1 MNKKN
6 AETPRY
12 DLMLS
17 GDFVIESYN
26 EAKTFANFFPGV
38 AGPHGVPMWV
48 FYVNRGQCICSI
60 GTEDKDHAIMEF
72 LPANRAYQ
80 LTSQQGFRTWLKISE
95 GRKSRV
101 YEPFQNQWMC
111 RDVRRTQRMIIRP
124 AELVLEED
132 TESLGLAFRVEYFN
146 IPEDSYAGFVRIL
159 HVTNTG
165 SRPVRIE
172 MLDGLPLVI
181 PFGVDNFN
189 LLHMRRL
196 VESFVE
202 CVNYEAG
209 VPFFKGRVKQ
219 EDRPDIVPIREGH
232 FYLGFVRNGGCE
244 RLVRPIVDPTQ
255 VFGSVTD
262 YTDPRLFLEKTPFR
276 ISGGAVLENRF
287 PCALGLLAFMLKP
300 GQTHTYYTILGRAS
314 STGALNAMT
323 RRIMSV
329 RYVEQKRR
337 ENAAIV
343 EQITQHNFVH
353 SAWRSFDLYCRQNF
367 LDNALRG
374 GLPVS
379 FRDDRRTTVLHLYSR
394 KHGDLERDYNDYRLT
409 PTPYSQGNGNYRDVN
424 QNRRCD
430 LFLNPDVQEDN
441 ILHFFNLIQL
451 DGFNPLVIKP
461 ARFSVRR
468 KQAAHRILR
477 RALDAQGFKETAAFL
492 ANRRFSPGDLLAFI
506 VQGGFRQR
514 MAPDVFMGKLLAQ
527 CEKHQESDAGHGFW
541 TDHWTY
547 NLDLIENY
555 LAVYP
560 ERLRAL
566 LIQRKDFTFY
576 DSPYVVIPR
585 SEKYVIWDGKP
596 MQLDAVRHSAEKEA
610 LFKTRREPVH
620 VVRADYGRGDIYR
633 TTLLAKMLSVA
644 VNKASSL
651 DPFGVGIEM
660 EADKPNWYDALNGL
674 PGLFGSSVCETL
686 ELKRLLL
693 FLRGAL
699 EQVGLTDSQSVPLY
713 EEMADFLH
721 QMIGLLREARRGGA
735 AADVFT
741 FWDRASSAR
750 ESYRARTLLGVSGR
764 EENVGISEIHE
775 FIELVLWKIEQGL
788 RKARDAKSGLLYTYF
803 MHVPVSNRVIR
814 HNGSVKT
821 SPRGLPCFTALRFK
835 QKPLPLFLE
844 GLVHYLRVERNPETA
859 RRIYRNVRNSG
870 LFDRKLA
877 MYKVNETLRSQPYE
891 IGRARTFSPGWLENE
906 SVWMHM
912 EFKYLLELLRCGLVN
927 EFNHDI
933 KTMLPPFMNPARYG
947 RSILENS
954 SFIAS
959 SANPDPSIH
968 GMGFVARLS
977 GSTAEF
983 IHILYLLFAGE
994 RPFSLDDRG
1003 RLILR
1008 FEPKLPADMFSREPE
1023 EVSLWR
1029 DGRMAKVTLPANTV
1043 SFMFLGGVL
1052 VTYHNPKRC
1061 NTYGPN
1067 AVRPLNWRLTY
1078 HNGRSLAV
1086 EGPELKERLAQD
1098 VRARR
1103 VRSLDVTL
1111 AS

>member
-1 MNKKN
+1 MKSL
-6 AETPRY
+6 THGSPRY
-12 DLMLS
+12 ELLPT
-17 GDFVIESYN
+17 GEFVIDSYN
-26 EAKTFANFFPGV
+26 DAKPFSSFFPGV
-38 AGPHGVPMWV
+38 AGPHGIPMWV
-48 FYVNRGQCICSI
+48 FYVNRAQCICSI

-80 LTSQQGFRTWLKISE
+80 LVSLQGFRTWIKILK
-95 GRKSRV
+95 GRRARL
-101 YEPFQNQWMC
+101 YEPFQNQWMF
-111 RDVRRTQRMIIRP
+111 RDVRRAQRMIIRP
-124 AELVLEED
+124 AELTLEED
-132 TESLGLAFRVEYFN
+132 TESLGLKFRVEFFN
-146 IPEDSYAGFVRIL
+146 IPEDNYAGLVRIL
-159 HVTNTG
+159 HISNTG
-165 SRPVRIE
+165 ETPVRME
-172 MLDGLPLVI
+172 MLDGLPIII
-181 PFGVDNFN
+181 PFGVDNYN

-202 CVNYEAG
+202 CVNYETG

-232 FYLGFVRNGGCE
+232 FYLGFVRERGHE
-244 RLVRPIVDPTQ
+244 RLVRPMVDPAQ
-255 VFGSVTD
+255 VFGSLTD
-262 YTDPRLFLEKTPFR
+262 YTDPRNFLVRTPFR
-276 ISGGAVLENRF
+276 IPDHPVLENRL
-287 PCALGLLAFMLKP
+287 PCALGLLSFELKP
-300 GQTHTYYTILGRAS
+300 GETKTYYSIIGRAS
-314 STGALNAMT
+314 STAALNTMV

-329 RYVEQKRR
+329 SYVEKKRR
-337 ENAAIV
+337 QNTEII
-343 EQITQHNFVH
+343 EQITQHNFVRT
-353 SAWRSFDLYCRQNF
+353 AWRSFDLYCRQNF
-367 LDNALRG
+367 LDNTLRG
-374 GLPVS
+374 GLPVT
-379 FRDDRRTTVLHLYSR
+379 FHDDQRATVLHLYSR

-430 LFLNPDVQEDN
+430 LFLNPDVQHDN

-461 ARFSVRR
+461 ARFTVKRH
-468 KQAAHRILR
+468 KHVTRILR
-477 RALDAQGFKETAAFL
+477 RALDGKAAQAVAAHL
-492 ANRRFSPGDLLAFI
+492 ENRRFTPGDLMAFVI
-506 VQGGFRQR
+506 QR
-514 MAPDVFMGKLLAQ
+514 GYRLKMDPDEFMGKVLAE

-547 NLDLIENY
+547 NMDLLDNY

-560 ERLRAL
+560 EQLRRLL
-566 LIQRKDFTFY
+566 LEQKTFTFY
-576 DSPYVVIPR
+576 DSHHVVAPR
-585 SEKYVIWDGKP
+585 SEKYVVWDGKP

-610 LFKTRREPVH
+610 LFKSRREPIH
-620 VVRADYGRGDIYR
+620 AVRTDYGRGEIYR
-633 TTLLAKMLSVA
+633 TTLLGKMLSLA

-674 PGLFGSSVCETL
+674 PGLFGSSICETL

-693 FLRGAL
+693 FMRNAMQQLGMPDEER
-699 EQVGLTDSQSVPLY
+699 VSVY

-721 QMIGLLREARRGGA
+721 QLTGLLRDAKQGGA
-735 AADVFT
+735 ASDPFV

-764 EENVGISEIHE
+764 EENVEVSRIRE
-775 FIELVLWKIEQGL
+775 FIDLALWKIEQGL
-788 RKARDAKSGLLYTYF
+788 RKARDPKTGLVRTYF
-803 MHVPVSNRVIR
+803 MHVPTEYRVIR

-821 SPRGLPCFTALRFK
+821 NPRGLPCFTPRRFA
-835 QKPLPLFLE
+835 QKALPLFLE
-844 GLVHYLRVERNPETA
+844 GIVHYLRVERNPESA
-859 RRIYRNVRNSG
+859 RRIYREVRRSG

-877 MYKVNETLRSQPYE
+877 MYKVNESLKAQPYE

-912 EFKYLLELLRCGLVN
+912 EFKYLLELLRCGLVA
-927 EFNHDI
+927 EFYNDI

-983 IHILYLLFAGE
+983 IHILYLLMAGE
-994 RPFSLDDRG
+994 RPFSLDERDRLVL
-1003 RLILR
+1003 RLR
-1008 FEPKLPADMFSREPE
+1008 PQLPAAMFTREPE
-1023 EVSLWR
+1023 DITLWR
-1029 DGRMAKVTLPANTV
+1029 NGRALRLNRPADSV
-1043 SFMFLGGVL
+1043 SFMFLGSVL
-1052 VTYHNPKRC
+1052 VTYHNPKRRS
-1061 NTYGPN
+1061 TFGPDRVVPI
-1067 AVRPLNWRLTY
+1067 AWRLTY
-1078 HNGRSLAV
+1078 SDGRTV
-1086 EGPELKERLAQD
+1086 TVDGPELVGKSAED

-1103 VRSLDVTL
+1103 VRLLDVTL
-1111 AS
+1111 G